1 VLGGIQGQNT
11 AFVTGEQQMVDETTA
26 AQAGANFESARFSGA
41 R

>member
-11 AFVTGEQQMVDETTA
+11 AFLTGEQQMIDETTA
-26 AQAGANFESARFSGA
+26 AQSSANFESARFSGS